1 MKYILWLVNI
11 DFFFFFLAV
20 NALGVGGIGADPCM
34 ACCCAARLV
43 PTVPLFTVRIRM
55 FGNEEGQCRSLAG
68 ISCCQTRV
76 ETTFFCENFVEFS
89 FWLTAKFRIFGNTK

>member
-1 MKYILWLVNI
+1 MNWLILT
-11 DFFFFFLAV
+11 FFLFSRSECI
-20 NALGVGGIGADPCM
+20 GGGGGGIGADPCM

-55 FGNEEGQCRSLAG
+55 FGNEEGQCRSLAR

-89 FWLTAKFRIFGNTK
+89 FWLTAKFRILGNTK

>member
-1 MKYILWLVNI
+1 M
-11 DFFFFFLAV
+11 

-76 ETTFFCENFVEFS
+76 ETTFFAKISSNLVSGLQLNFVFS
-89 FWLTAKFRIFGNTK
+89 ETRNKYFII